1 MCPITDWK
9 YKIRKYKVAR
19 KQKKEIFR
27 YDCSLTGETYKTT
40 KKAKNPDELISVA
53 AYYELNPEN
62 DDRPEHIKKELEE
75 SN

>member
-1 MCPITDWK
+1 
-9 YKIRKYKVAR
+9 VAR

-40 KKAKNPDELISVA
+40 KKAKTPEDLISVA

-75 SN
+75 ES

>member
-1 MCPITDWK
+1 
-9 YKIRKYKVAR
+9 VAR

-40 KKAKNPDELISVA
+40 KKAKTPEDLISVT
-53 AYYELNPEN
+53 AYYELHPEN

-75 SN
+75 DS